1 MSYLN
6 PLPPVM
12 RPPAGRD
19 ASLWDAVGALS
30 VRVRVLPLV
39 TRKMLSGV
47 SAASSYRRTWPFKS
61 TVASPVTRSVPE
73 MVTSSA
79 SVYTPL
85 PRPLAT

>member
-39 TRKMLSGV
+39 TRKMLSGCALW
-47 SAASSYRRTWPFKS
+47 SKRRTWPFRS